1 MLVSQHR
8 GVYQEHGGVY
18 RGGAARPWAAAGA
31 AAARTLR
38 TRSGE
43 VADEVRMA
51 GALAAAHA
59 GTALH
64 RIRPV
69 RWSDRALAAGLCAT
83 GVLGLAAAGLIGAA
97 LALWVESDPGDLLPA
112 AAGAVIIGLVLL
124 ILVFL
129 VFAEREQGASSG
141 SER

>member
-1 MLVSQHR
+1 MLVSRQR

-18 RGGAARPWAAAGA
+18 RGGAARPWAAGA

-43 VADEVRMA
+43 VAGELRMA

-59 GTALH
+59 GAALY

-97 LALWVESDPGDLLPA
+97 LAHWADSDPGDLLPA
-112 AAGAVIIGLVLL
+112 AAGAVIIGLLL
-124 ILVFL
+124 MVLVFL
-129 VFAEREQGASSG
+129 VFAERDRDTRSG
-141 SER
+141 PER